1 MLSSPEHVCCPLSLD
16 YQQLLGGW
24 DLLKCYMA
32 LSAKGDLK
40 HWGWSPSSFSSLCHH
55 HHVRDVADKDFI
67 TAFREEQGAQYS
79 NLEGA
84 RSIDFGC
91 FGQVLLEIY
100 SKFLS
105 RQSVIFWYDSWWIK
119 RAWTDFLNF
128 SLDYRL
134 FLDPHLCRPY
144 TPTSPL
150 PPQLLPFPSPPSL
163 SFYG

>member
-40 HWGWSPSSFSSLCHH
+40 HWGWSSPSFSSLCHH
-55 HHVRDVADKDFI
+55 HQY
-67 TAFREEQGAQYS
+67 QGCGRQRFYNS
-79 NLEGA
+79 IPRGA
-84 RSIDFGC
+84 RGPV
-91 FGQVLLEIY
+91 Q
-100 SKFLS
+100 
-105 RQSVIFWYDSWWIK
+105 QSGGGKVNRFWLFWSSFIGYLFNVFVIFWYDSWWIK
-119 RAWTDFLNF
+119 RAWNDFLNF